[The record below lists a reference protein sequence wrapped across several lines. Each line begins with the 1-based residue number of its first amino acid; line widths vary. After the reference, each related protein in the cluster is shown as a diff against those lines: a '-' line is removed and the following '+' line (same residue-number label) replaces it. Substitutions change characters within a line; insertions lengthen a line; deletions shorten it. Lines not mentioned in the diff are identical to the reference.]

1 MTSFSISVLRKVLGI
16 LFICLWIFTLAKAE
30 DGSIAKTKMAIHQPV
45 TCINALQVPVQQP
58 GVDNCIIVRTP
69 NQLVAIQITGRW

>member
-30 DGSIAKTKMAIHQPV
+30 DSSSAKAKMAAHQPV
-45 TCINALQVPVQQP
+45 ICTNAIQVPVHQP
-58 GVDNCIIVRTP
+58 VVDNCTIVST
-69 NQLVAIQITGRW
+69 AIQPLTAQVTGRW